1 MLNVSKMVL
10 TRHVS
15 CLCGLWSPS
24 QSVAWLHHSVRS
36 LSFVTLISA
45 GVSTLARDAAAAD
58 IIPYSDPVMDC
69 GILVSGP
76 IVEGDTDK
84 LAGQI
89 RAEILRTY
97 STSSE
102 INDDTGK
109 PFIVTGTNIETG
121 SPTVTRNYIGG
132 TSRITQVDQISGNYI
147 HTGISENGVAEN
159 STFGVDT
166 IDSSIDSYTRKVC
179 FNSRGGSFPEG
190 LKIAQI
196 LGENAIGTAIAAEHS
211 CESACAIAFM
221 GGSWSRHFDGW
232 ERFEDVP
239 KGDRSRTLHP
249 RGRLG
254 FHATALALRQE
265 QYTAIDID
273 KAYALALDTVN
284 LILRL
289 RANKGYNFPDY
300 VLSKML
306 ETPPSEMYY
315 IDTVEAAIRAGVDVA
330 PAALNTGGPEVI
342 IPHLCDA
349 ASVRDFESDSI
360 IRNNRLETIDGLMGD
375 FGSSWIFEYHLNN
388 TGDLVQYC
396 EVKLL
401 IGTESSQNDLS
412 GTEPIARINAGGYF
426 FNFQTYPLPTKIAD
440 ISVDASR
447 SVQEF
452 RISAEKQAFAAS
464 QPTSCWLTS
473 LITKIVNVDEF
484 VNLRSEPGLNSRII
498 SQVSRSDHIRV
509 MDYMPTKIIG
519 EVWVYGSLKS
529 IGDQTRRDECARAC
543 STYVKSSSDAD
554 VKAIAL
560 QCIDENIIWAEIKDK
575 NGNTGWVS
583 RKFLHEFYN
592 FQR

>member
-58 IIPYSDPVMDC
+58 IILYSDPVMDC

-239 KGDRSRTLHP
+239 KGDQSRT
-249 RGRLG
+249 
-254 FHATALALRQE
+254 
-265 QYTAIDID
+265 
-273 KAYALALDTVN
+273 
-284 LILRL
+284 
-289 RANKGYNFPDY
+289 
-300 VLSKML
+300 S
-306 ETPPSEMYY
+306 
-315 IDTVEAAIRAGVDVA
+315 
-330 PAALNTGGPEVI
+330 
-342 IPHLCDA
+342 
-349 ASVRDFESDSI
+349 
-360 IRNNRLETIDGLMGD
+360 
-375 FGSSWIFEYHLNN
+375 
-388 TGDLVQYC
+388 
-396 EVKLL
+396 
-401 IGTESSQNDLS
+401 
-412 GTEPIARINAGGYF
+412 
-426 FNFQTYPLPTKIAD
+426 
-440 ISVDASR
+440 
-447 SVQEF
+447 
-452 RISAEKQAFAAS
+452 
-464 QPTSCWLTS
+464 
-473 LITKIVNVDEF
+473 
-484 VNLRSEPGLNSRII
+484 
-498 SQVSRSDHIRV
+498 
-509 MDYMPTKIIG
+509 
-519 EVWVYGSLKS
+519 
-529 IGDQTRRDECARAC
+529 
-543 STYVKSSSDAD
+543 
-554 VKAIAL
+554 
-560 QCIDENIIWAEIKDK
+560 
-575 NGNTGWVS
+575 
-583 RKFLHEFYN
+583 
-592 FQR
+592 